1 MGSIDIDADA
11 VRVAPR
17 HFDER
22 GRHLGNRLQVD
33 VTAKVML
40 LAQLP
45 RDVDDQL
52 LRVVRAADDAAAEE
66 EPLDEV
72 ALVEIEREPHHLVR
86 REARA
91 LHIAGSAADAVVAV
105 VEARIREQH
114 LQQRNAASI
123 RCIGMADARAARGA
137 HARAAAR
144 ILPRRPAARA
154 RGVMLRRVGEEF
166 EFVLQIHVFAKTLA
180 AFHAFE
186 RENSNIHAARHDDVV
201 GRTPGRSEAIEW

>member
-1 MGSIDIDADA
+1 M
-11 VRVAPR
+11 R
-17 HFDER
+17 
-22 GRHLGNRLQVD
+22 
-33 VTAKVML
+33 

-52 LRVVRAADDAAAEE
+52 HRVVRAADDAAAEE

-91 LHIAGSAADAVVAV
+91 LHIAGSAVDAVVAV

-154 RGVMLRRVGEEF
+154 RGVMLRRVGEDR
-166 EFVLQIHVFAKTLA
+166 LLGGLPLA
-180 AFHAFE
+180 IQLC
-186 RENSNIHAARHDDVV
+186 R
-201 GRTPGRSEAIEW
+201 

>member
-1 MGSIDIDADA
+1 
-11 VRVAPR
+11 
-17 HFDER
+17 
-22 GRHLGNRLQVD
+22 
-33 VTAKVML
+33 ML

-91 LHIAGSAADAVVAV
+91 LHIAGSAVDAVVAV
-105 VEARIREQH
+105 VKARVRQEH
-114 LQQRNAASI
+114 LQQRNATAI
-123 RCIGMADARAARGA
+123 RSVGMADAGPAGGA
-137 HARAAAR
+137 NPLSAAR
-144 ILPRRPAARA
+144 ILPRRTAAGA
-154 RGVMLRRVGEEF
+154 GGVVLGGVGEDF

-186 RENSNIHAARHDDVV
+186 RENSNGSSGIRV
-201 GRTPGRSEAIEW
+201 GRLRQAPSS